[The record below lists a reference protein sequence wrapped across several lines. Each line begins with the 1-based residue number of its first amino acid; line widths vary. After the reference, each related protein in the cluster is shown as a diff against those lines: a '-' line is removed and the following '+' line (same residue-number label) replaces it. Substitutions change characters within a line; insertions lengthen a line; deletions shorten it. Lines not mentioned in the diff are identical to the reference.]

1 MFERPEKFHFYY
13 FFNIILLLTHQKQS
27 RMIRTTRVFLVQMTF
42 EFKIKNTIVFSIVLE
57 RKYEL
62 TVLNLNSKIM
72 SKHIFPH
79 FYSLEAPVLRRP
91 HRR

>member
-1 MFERPEKFHFYY
+1 MFERPEKFHFYN
-13 FFNIILLLTHQKQS
+13 FFNIISLLTHQKQS

-72 SKHIFPH
+72 SKHFFRIFI
-79 FYSLEAPVLRRP
+79 L
-91 HRR
+91 

>member
-1 MFERPEKFHFYY
+1 MFERPEKFHFYN

-79 FYSLEAPVLRRP
+79 FYSLEAPVLWRP